1 MQMTQT
7 KCGLAS
13 IYNLKFIYQMED
25 SKLLTIVASHTH
37 IDYNHIENTILIKK
51 ILFLLVRTNTVSIL
65 FEDATFFMGLVVI
78 EQCIP

>member
-51 ILFLLVRTNTVSIL
+51 IIISLGPHQYSIY
-65 FEDATFFMGLVVI
+65 FIRRCHIFYGI
-78 EQCIP
+78 SGN